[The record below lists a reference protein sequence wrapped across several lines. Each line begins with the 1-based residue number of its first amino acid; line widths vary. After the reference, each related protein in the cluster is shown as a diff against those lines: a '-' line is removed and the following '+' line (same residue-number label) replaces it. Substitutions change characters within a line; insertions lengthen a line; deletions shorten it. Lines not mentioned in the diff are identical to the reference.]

1 MSVSA
6 RDGRGATVARVFRC
20 ALGRP
25 GLRRALLAYAAFAA
39 AEYGWWI
46 AMLVYAYRI
55 GGTTTA
61 SLAAAGQLLP
71 AMVLAPLTASLP
83 DRFRPG
89 RVLALG
95 YVAQALP
102 LAAAAAFAFADITI
116 GAFMLL
122 AVVNIAITVT
132 RPAYNVLLP
141 SLTRTP
147 DELVAANVLG
157 GWADAA
163 GMLLSAAL
171 TGALLTVTSP
181 AVVFLVFAALV
192 GCAALLV
199 WPTPG
204 PPPLVDEE
212 PRSAFGEAVS
222 GITALKRYPQPRLL
236 VLLLSAQFVL
246 IGACD
251 VLFVI
256 LAVDTLEIGEGWA
269 GYFNAIFGAGAMI
282 GAAAAAALVGR
293 ARIAPIL
300 ALAAVAS
307 GLAFVG
313 IGLHATLAVAVVG
326 IAIGGMG
333 RSVFD
338 VAGRSLLQR
347 CSPPH
352 VLGRIFGSLE
362 ALYMGG
368 LAVGSLIVPGIV
380 ELSGARVGLIA
391 CGAILPLAVAL
402 GGRRLRRIDAEAD
415 VPVVELALLR
425 ALPIFRALP
434 GPALEGIAR
443 SLEPVH
449 APAGRVIVREGDPGD
464 RYFAIAEGEVEVVR
478 GGSSV
483 DVMQRGDGF
492 GEIALLH
499 DVPRTATVL
508 ATSDTELYALA
519 KEPFLLALTG
529 HATSND
535 IAKEIARERS
545 HQSAT
550 ETREP

>member
-1 MSVSA
+1 
-6 RDGRGATVARVFRC
+6 
-20 ALGRP
+20 
-25 GLRRALLAYAAFAA
+25 
-39 AEYGWWI
+39 
-46 AMLVYAYRI
+46 MLVYAYRI

-171 TGALLTVTSP
+171 TGALLTVASP

-192 GCAALLV
+192 GCAAVLV

-212 PRSAFGEAVS
+212 PRSAFSEGVS

-282 GAAAAAALVGR
+282 GAAAAAVLVGR
-293 ARIAPIL
+293 TRIAPIL

-313 IGLHATLAVAVVG
+313 IGLHATLAVAVVA
-326 IAIGGMG
+326 IVIGGMG

-368 LAVGSLIVPGIV
+368 LAV
-380 ELSGARVGLIA
+380 
-391 CGAILPLAVAL
+391 AL
-402 GGRRLRRIDAEAD
+402 GGRRLLRIDAEAN

-478 GGSSV
+478 GGSRV

-529 HATSND
+529 HATTD
-535 IAKEIARERS
+535 AIAKEIARERS
-545 HQSAT
+545 YQSAT
-550 ETREP
+550 ETRGT